1 MKKVKSIKN
10 RIIMLMM
17 TCMTVLSL
25 TLGVSATG
33 TSGDMSSA
41 ISNVSTAL
49 NGVIGY
55 LSEVTSALL
64 GNDLWLLGMGFFV
77 LVFVAG
83 FVMYLFRV
91 GRR

>member
-33 TSGDMSSA
+33 ASGDMSSA

>member
-64 GNDLWLLGMGFFV
+64 
-77 LVFVAG
+77 
-83 FVMYLFRV
+83 FVMLICNHL
-91 GRR
+91 